1 MRPAG
6 AVSPVSPSGRNA
18 SLCCCV
24 PCESLWPEC
33 VPLLLCHLCIPRSEC
48 AVYPLSR
55 TLAARI
61 WVDCILQSVYCISVR
76 ILAISEQPLAA
87 VSAPAR
93 ARELAGTTT
102 HGHRLQ
108 GQVRSRSESDHGSDG
123 RGRRRMDERQ
133 TGVKRTAEIGRWTA
147 DLLQSGCRRTADGAH
162 SKRTD
167 GKLTVDRRAGRQ
179 TTDR

>member
-1 MRPAG
+1 MRPSA

-55 TLAARI
+55 TLAARL

-76 ILAISEQPLAA
+76 ILAISERPLAA

-108 GQVRSRSESDHGSDG
+108 GQVRSRSGSDHGGDG
-123 RGRRRMDERQ
+123 RRMDWRQ
-133 TGVKRTAEIGRWTA
+133 TDVKLTTEIGRWTA
-147 DLLQSGCRRTADGAH
+147 NELQTDCIRTADG
-162 SKRTD
+162 RTAD
-167 GKLTVDRRAGRQ
+167 GRTANGLLADGRADRRVR
-179 TTDR
+179 